1 MFFPANWT
9 SIASSRI
16 FQLATWQVFSQPYNA
31 GALPMI
37 PYHDISRYLNK
48 AGVTD
53 IISLAL
59 LLRLV
64 NPGETHKKR

>member
-1 MFFPANWT
+1 
-9 SIASSRI
+9 
-16 FQLATWQVFSQPYNA
+16 
-31 GALPMI
+31 MI

-59 LLRLV
+59 LLPLV